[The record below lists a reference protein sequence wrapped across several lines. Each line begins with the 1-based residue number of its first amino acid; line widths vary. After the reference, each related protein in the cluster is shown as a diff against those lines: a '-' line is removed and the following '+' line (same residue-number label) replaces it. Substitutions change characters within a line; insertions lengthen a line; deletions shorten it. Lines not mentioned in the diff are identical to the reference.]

1 MAIAYNAISLCRS
14 DRCQHGLV
22 GTNGGLTILGINV
35 EDFTALEDQ
44 RLGPR
49 HVGDLEAFSECLHCG
64 LGGSAVVH
72 WCREAKQL
80 AHPVVSGDLADG
92 DGILV
97 DRDIGR
103 EVIEGKIILVCFFDF
118 EGFVGLDGQSE
129 GYGGV
134 R

>member
-1 MAIAYNAISLCRS
+1 VSSLRTRRVSC
-14 DRCQHGLV
+14 GPLV
-22 GTNGGLTILGINV
+22 LK
-35 EDFTALEDQ
+35 
-44 RLGPR
+44 
-49 HVGDLEAFSECLHCG
+49 
-64 LGGSAVVH
+64 
-72 WCREAKQL
+72 EAKQL

-129 GYGGV
+129 GYGGI